1 MAERKIFPIADNFR
15 MVALAEP
22 PQIGGSSKGQ
32 WLNTEILSM
41 FLFHEMRAPSQ
52 LEELHIIKTLTGI
65 Y

>member
-1 MAERKIFPIADNFR
+1 MAERKIFPIAENFR
-15 MVALAEP
+15 IAALAEP

-52 LEELHIIKTLTGI
+52 LEELHIIKTLTGNQ
-65 Y
+65 